1 MPKKTIPLSDAAIRN
16 AKAADKPLKMFDG
29 AGLFLQVTP
38 TGGKLWR
45 FKYLFGG
52 KEKLLA
58 LGKWPD
64 VGLKMARQ
72 RRDEARALVADG
84 VDPSEKRK
92 QDRTEAEA
100 RAAEDTNTFEAVARD
115 WHAKQ
120 IKVWSEGHAAK
131 IIARMEQ
138 HLFPLFGN
146 VPLVAL
152 RAPAILPALRAIEA
166 KGNHE
171 TAKRLRQYCEA
182 IFAFAI
188 SAGLAERNVGAD
200 LRGALQPCRV
210 KNRPAIVDPQGVGQL
225 LRAISGYTGGPV
237 TVAALKLAP
246 YVFVRPGELRQAEW
260 AEIDLDASDG
270 PLWSIPAE
278 KMKMRRAHA
287 VPLSRQAAEIIEDL
301 RLLTGHGRFL
311 FPCNRTLGRCM
322 SNMTLNA
329 ALRRLGY
336 EQGEMCAHGF
346 RAMASTLLNELGWG
360 SDLIEAQLA
369 HIEQNKIRG
378 AYNRA
383 EYLPERRKMMQAWAD
398 YLDMLKNGAKITPL
412 HATSNG

>member
-1 MPKKTIPLSDAAIRN
+1 MPKKTLPLTDVAIRN
-16 AKAADKPLKMFDG
+16 AKVAGKPVKMFDG

-45 FKYLFGG
+45 FKYLFDG

-72 RRDEARALVADG
+72 RRDEARALVAQG

-92 QDRTEAEA
+92 QDKTEAEA
-100 RAAEDTNTFEAVARD
+100 QAAEDTNTFEVVARD
-115 WHAKQ
+115 WHARQ
-120 IKVWSEGHAAK
+120 IQVWSESHATK
-131 IIARMEQ
+131 IMGRLEL
-138 HLFPLFGN
+138 HLFPAFGN
-146 VPLVAL
+146 VAITAL
-152 RAPAILPALRAIEA
+152 RAPTILPTLREIEA

-182 IFAFAI
+182 VFTFAI
-188 SAGLAERNVGAD
+188 STGIAERNVGAD
-200 LRGALQPCRV
+200 LRGALAPCRV
-210 KNRPAIVDPQGVGQL
+210 TNRPAIVDPKGVGQL
-225 LRAISGYTGGPV
+225 LRAIDGYQGGPV

-246 YVFVRPGELRQAEW
+246 FVFVRPGELRQAEW

-270 PLWSIPAE
+270 PRWSIPAE
-278 KMKMRRAHA
+278 KMKMRRDHV
-287 VPLSRQAAEIIEDL
+287 VPLARQAVEIIEDL
-301 RLLTGHGRFL
+301 RPLTGHGRFL
-311 FPCNRTLGRCM
+311 FPCNRTIGRCM

-360 SDLIEAQLA
+360 SDIIEAQLA
-369 HIEQNKIRG
+369 HIEQNKIRA

-383 EYLPERRKMMQAWAD
+383 LYLPERRKLMQAYAD
-398 YLDMLKNGAKITPL
+398 HLDALKAGARVTPI
-412 HATSNG
+412 HAAAGE